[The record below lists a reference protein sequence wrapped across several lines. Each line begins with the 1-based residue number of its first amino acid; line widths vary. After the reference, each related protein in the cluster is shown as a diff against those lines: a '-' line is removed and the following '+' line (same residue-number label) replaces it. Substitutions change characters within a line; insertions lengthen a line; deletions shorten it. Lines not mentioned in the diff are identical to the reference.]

1 VHYPRLRI
9 RSKIYGHATGREA
22 SAERSMSVVAT
33 ASTPSVNRLTLG
45 PVRGQKQ
52 SSHQV
57 RGLGTNGLRPG
68 TVTGASSIL
77 KRERSKCGRGRKR
90 TVAGGIWIHIRLI
103 RVPALAD
110 S

>member
-45 PVRGQKQ
+45 PVRGQKRIIP
-52 SSHQV
+52 SSQGPWNQRIATRDCH
-57 RGLGTNGLRPG
+57 
-68 TVTGASSIL
+68 
-77 KRERSKCGRGRKR
+77 GRIVDFKARK
-90 TVAGGIWIHIRLI
+90 I
-103 RVPALAD
+103 
-110 S
+110 